1 MCTCANLARGES
13 LYVQSD
19 RIVWAH
25 SDRSV
30 TVWLYLAL
38 GRLAVHVSCMWILQY
53 VWRVTVVT
61 RSERG
66 LPVELSRACG
76 ALAAVNTV

>member
-13 LYVQSD
+13 LYVQSG

-30 TVWLYLAL
+30 TVHGCIWL

-53 VWRVTVVT
+53 VWRVTVT
-61 RSERG
+61 RIAS
-66 LPVELSRACG
+66 
-76 ALAAVNTV
+76 AVSASN

>member
-30 TVWLYLAL
+30 TVWLYLA
-38 GRLAVHVSCMWILQY
+38 GPSRCACVVYVDLAICVEGDSES
-53 VWRVTVVT
+53 VT

-66 LPVELSRACG
+66 FRVELSRARG
-76 ALAAVNTV
+76 EYELA